1 MGMGM
6 FDGAAVEQRR
16 KALRY
21 HKSPTARPYY
31 HRRAVAEPVA
41 LLTIKVLTWQ
51 GWVCA
56 AVLLNPRE
64 TQPHASD

>member
-1 MGMGM
+1 MGM

-21 HKSPTARPYY
+21 QVTTVLLSPASLC
-31 HRRAVAEPVA
+31 RASQLG
-41 LLTIKVLTWQ
+41 LLTIKVLTRRGGSALQ
-51 GWVCA
+51 
-56 AVLLNPRE
+56 VLLEPPE